1 MIRRINQIFD
11 KASFLIE
18 KGSKAVCVVFIA
30 VMVSIVLY
38 GVFMRYVMLSAV
50 AWAEEAPIYM
60 MIWVAFLAGSVG
72 IKYGTHIGVEVF
84 VKRFPKRTML
94 TIQILSN
101 VLIIFFLVVLFTQGY
116 TMTIYG
122 FKYQTSISLGISMG
136 WAILA
141 VPVGAI
147 LMIIESCH
155 LILTC
160 LDKLFTTSVF

>member
-1 MIRRINQIFD
+1 MIHRINQIFD
-11 KASFLIE
+11 KVTFFLE
-18 KGSKAVCVVFIA
+18 KGLKAVCVVFIA

-60 MIWVAFLAGSVG
+60 LIWVTFLAGSVG
-72 IKYGTHIGVEVF
+72 IKYGIHIGVDVF
-84 VKRFPKRTML
+84 VKLFPRKMIL
-94 TIQILSN
+94 IIQIVSN
-101 VLIIFFLVVLFTQGY
+101 ALIIVFLVVLFTQGY

-141 VPVGAI
+141 VPVGAF
-147 LMIIESCH
+147 LMIIQSGR
-155 LILTC
+155 LILNC
-160 LDKLFTTSVF
+160 LDRLFTTSNF